1 MSLHSDISAAKSTI
15 KKIQTLE
22 GEFNFH
28 VALAHD
34 ASWMK
39 KGTDEVLMSLLDDHM
54 KQAAKER
61 IPKDEIP

>member
-1 MSLHSDISAAKSTI
+1 MSLHSDIAAAKSTI

-22 GEFNFH
+22 KDFNFH

-39 KGTDEVLMSLLDDHM
+39 KGTNEVLMSLLDDHM
-54 KQAAKER
+54 KLAAKER
-61 IPKDEIP
+61 IPNDEIP

>member
-1 MSLHSDISAAKSTI
+1 MLD
-15 KKIQTLE
+15 E
-22 GEFNFH
+22 NPNVH

-39 KGTDEVLMSLLDDHM
+39 DRSDKVLMSLLDEDM
-54 KQAAKER
+54 TKAAKER